1 MRFSFTKFIPLAVDI
16 LATKEFATKEA
27 RAEKPLKIERW
38 SP

>member
-1 MRFSFTKFIPLAVDI
+1 MRFAFTKFIPLAVDI
-16 LATKEFATKEA
+16 LATKAA